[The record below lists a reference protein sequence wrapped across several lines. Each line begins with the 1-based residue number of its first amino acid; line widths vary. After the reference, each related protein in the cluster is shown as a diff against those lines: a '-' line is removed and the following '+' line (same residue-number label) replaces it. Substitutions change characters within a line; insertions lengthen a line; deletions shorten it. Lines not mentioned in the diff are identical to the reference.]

1 MSKEPVAEIRDAYST
16 SAGAWA
22 AGPDAYYGRL
32 AAVLVQTAGDRI
44 RGASVLD
51 VGAGTGAV
59 TRAALDAG
67 AARVVAADLSFGML
81 AHDRGERPP
90 AVVTDVRATPFRAGA
105 FDAATA
111 GCVLNHLPDPAAAV
125 RELGRVVRPG
135 GVVVASTFGDEFTH
149 PMKNAVDDALA
160 QYGHRAPSWHTRV
173 KTDYEPPLATPAGLL
188 QAAAGAG
195 AGQDRARVVDVQV
208 DSGLRTPDDFVRLR
222 LGMAS
227 NAPFYASL
235 DPGTQADVYRRALD
249 SLGPEVEPYTPN
261 LLVLVVTV

>member
-1 MSKEPVAEIRDAYST
+1 MSDEPISGIRDAYSA

-22 AGPDAYYGRL
+22 AGPDAYYRRL
-32 AAVLVQTAGDRI
+32 ADALVQAAGSAI

-59 TRAALDAG
+59 TRAGLDAG
-67 AARVVAADLSFGML
+67 AARVVAADMSFGML
-81 AHDRGERPP
+81 AHDRDRRPP
-90 AVVTDVRATPFRAGA
+90 AVVTDIRATPFPSGT

-111 GCVLNHLPDPAAAV
+111 GCVLNHLPDPAAAI
-125 RELGRVVRPG
+125 RELRRVVRAG
-135 GVVVASTFGDEFTH
+135 GVVLASTFGDEFVH
-149 PMKNAVDDALA
+149 PMKDAVDGALA
-160 QYGHRAPSWHTRV
+160 RYGHQPPAWHARV
-173 KTDYEPPLATPAGLL
+173 KSDFEPPLATAEGLL
-188 QAAAGAG
+188 ATAADGGAG
-195 AGQDRARVVDVQV
+195 SDSARAVEVQV

-235 DPGTQADVYRRALD
+235 DAATQADIYRRALD
-249 SLGPEVEPYTPN
+249 ALGPTVEPYTPS